1 MTHDNRLV
9 AHLLCLVV
17 ASFCAQTAQAQTIQ
31 PPTVAGSKQ
40 SGVEVTPFI
49 GFGSPT
55 SSRGGGAI
63 AFTLAPKVRVEAEV
77 ALHSCSQ
84 LSSSVNLLY
93 SLPRIR
99 RVEPYIAAGVGLGQ
113 NEIAFQAP
121 SQRLVIQQS
130 VGLVVNAG
138 AGFTVP
144 IREGVGYRFDTRW
157 SMPRGIHPEAWRV
170 YHGVTLGMGGK

>member
-1 MTHDNRLV
+1 MTHGNSLV
-9 AHLLCLVV
+9 ARVLCSLV
-17 ASFCAQTAQAQTIQ
+17 ALFGAQTAQAQTTE
-31 PPTVAGSKQ
+31 PPTVAASKQ
-40 SGVEVTPFI
+40 PAVEFTPFI
-49 GFGSPT
+49 GFGSET

-63 AFTLAPKVRVEAEV
+63 AFVLTPKVRVEAEV
-77 ALHSCSQ
+77 AIHSRSL

-99 RVEPYIAAGVGLGQ
+99 RVEPYIAAGVGLGE

-121 SQRLVIQQS
+121 SLGLVIQQS

-157 SMPRGIHPEAWRV
+157 SNPRGIHPEAWRV